1 MCCGECVCVR
11 VAWRVS
17 VNDCALRSRGPGSLC
32 AVLWLWFVNVVYVCV
47 QQHFAFNVFSD
58 V

>member
-1 MCCGECVCVR
+1 MIVRCDLVDQGLCVRCCG
-11 VAWRVS
+11 
-17 VNDCALRSRGPGSLC
+17 
-32 AVLWLWFVNVVYVCV
+32 LWFVNVVYVCV